1 MTTKSANKTND
12 KRQMERS
19 NYLVVNSDIYPD
31 ATKTSVSSNIQF
43 SMCDTSMGSDIQI
56 IYKEK

>member
-1 MTTKSANKTND
+1 MENTNV
-12 KRQMERS
+12 KRQMWS
-19 NYLVVNSDIYPD
+19 NNYLVVSSDIYPD

-56 IYKEK
+56 IYKER

>member
-1 MTTKSANKTND
+1 MENTNV
-12 KRQMERS
+12 KRQMERN
-19 NYLVVNSDIYPD
+19 NYLVVSSDIYPNT
-31 ATKTSVSSNIQF
+31 TKTSVSGNIQF

>member
-1 MTTKSANKTND
+1 MGNINV

-31 ATKTSVSSNIQF
+31 TTKTSVSGNIQF
-43 SMCDTSMGSDIQI
+43 SMCDSSMGSGIQI
-56 IYKEK
+56 IYKER